1 MDTHHYQGQP
11 ANNAKSVEQEDLG
24 VQTPLVP
31 KGTKSK
37 FAQFQLVYKKP
48 DFLVT
53 WIIPWVVFT
62 TTTLLYT
69 YGFMAMPSICV
80 LASAAFLLV
89 GATLLTLRGRG
100 HVWLP
105 LGVTTVFAVLLGTV
119 TGLFVYETSA
129 CFSMFYANS
138 RLYTNVVPSQPS
150 SGVADAAGLTFT
162 GGTFVDTEHASG
174 YVSEAGYVYCAAP
187 VVDNNAN
194 VRIQYWAVG
203 VDCCSADG
211 AFNCDQSK
219 NENAKA
225 GIRVFDNSGWF
236 SDSNFDFYL
245 KARKKAEASY
255 GLVSVNEPLFLRWVS
270 EDNLNMMRNYYGREA
285 ALAVSGFIML
295 YLVLAA
301 GLSFALYRPRPARP
315 KAQLSQWPSA
325 AKGMA

>member
-1 MDTHHYQGQP
+1 MDSQQYQGYP
-11 ANNAKSVEQEDLG
+11 ANFAQSAPQEDLG

-62 TTTLLYT
+62 TTASLYT
-69 YGFMAMPSICV
+69 YGFMTMPSICILV
-80 LASAAFLLV
+80 AVAFFFVGVILLA
-89 GATLLTLRGRG
+89 LRGRG
-100 HVWLP
+100 HVWFP
-105 LGVTTVFAVLLGTV
+105 LGITTVFAVMIGV
-119 TGLFVYETSA
+119 MTGLFVYENFA
-129 CFSMFYANS
+129 CFSMFYAHS
-138 RLYTNVVPSQPS
+138 RLYTSVVPSQPA

-162 GGTFVDTEHASG
+162 GGTFVDIEHASG
-174 YVSEAGYVYCAAP
+174 YASEAGYVYCAAP

-211 AFNCDQSK
+211 GFKCDQSK

-236 SDSNFDFYL
+236 SDSNFDFYQ

-255 GLVSVNEPLFLRWVS
+255 GLVSVKEPLFLRWVA
-270 EDNLNMMRNYYGREA
+270 EDNLNMLRNNYSREA
-285 ALAVSGFIML
+285 ALAIIGFILL
-295 YLVLAA
+295 YLALSAA
-301 GLSFALYRPRPARP
+301 FSFALYRPRPAKP
-315 KAQLSQWPSA
+315 KANLSQWPSA
-325 AKGMA
+325 AKSMA